1 MAHLHPS
8 NDSMLVFDKAYNYY
22 LQFATWTEE
31 GVNFV
36 CRLKDNAKIQL
47 QEVLFEKAFSKEEW

>member
-1 MAHLHPS
+1 
-8 NDSMLVFDKAYNYY
+8 MLVFDKAYNYY